1 MGIKKITEKELEIK
15 ISINKSTE
23 EIEPKPSFP
32 EQKRVEKA
40 FEVAINTEKEGYN
53 LYVAGPDGVGKTTY
67 SLIKF
72 KESAKN
78 KRTPEDICYYHN
90 FEKPENPKCLLL
102 PAGYGKKLS
111 NDINKIIENLK
122 ETVYKQFESKEFEDE
137 EVKIIKEIE
146 DKRRKIIEQL
156 TEDAK
161 KHGLAVVFTP
171 AGIKLFPIIEG
182 KVIPDFV
189 NIPQIR
195 DIYNKRI
202 EEFDEKFRD
211 YLRQLRELDYQ
222 LFEKL
227 KKVKEQISNFIIE
240 NAFYFIE
247 EKYKE
252 IEEASKF
259 IKYIKGKFVE
269 NIEIF
274 IRLKLAEGNY
284 VLQRALERDLN
295 IFKLNVVV
303 DNSDSKGAPVKL
315 EGIPTFKT
323 LFGYIS
329 YKAEMGILY
338 ADHMSIIA
346 GSLHKSRGGYLLLK
360 AIDVI
365 KNPILWDALKRTLL
379 HKKIYMTQT
388 SFDGFFPFSVG
399 INPEPVPFDI
409 KLALIGDSFVYSIL
423 STYDTEFNRLFKV
436 KAEFNPIIKL
446 SNNVIEDL
454 SHAISKIVK
463 EENLKHLSPDGIS
476 EVFKHAVVLSGDRN
490 KINVIFSYISDILRE
505 ANFISGEKKYID
517 KKDIQTTIKEKK
529 FRRNLVEEKILEL
542 ISEGKLIVDVEGKQ
556 VGQVNGIAVY
566 DIGDYSFGK
575 PSRITASVYIGEK
588 GIINIEREV
597 ELSGPIHSKGV
608 MILSGFIGRKYGRDV
623 PLAISCSI
631 AFEQSYGEV
640 EGDSAS
646 AAELISVLSEI
657 SNIPVKQNLAITG
670 SIDQHGNIQP
680 VGGIK
685 EKIEGFYYTCKN
697 TKFTGEQGVIVPSR
711 NFSNIILEDEILE
724 SISKGEF
731 SIYTV
736 DNIDD
741 CIKLLTGEEPLEFH
755 KKVIQTLE
763 EFYQKVIKHK
773 D

>member
-1 MGIKKITEKELEIK
+1 MTIKKLSEKDLEIK
-15 ISINKSTE
+15 IQIEKGTE
-23 EIEPKPSFP
+23 QIEPKPSFP
-32 EQKRVEKA
+32 KQERVEKA
-40 FEVAINTEKEGYN
+40 FEVAVKTEKEGYN
-53 LYVAGPDGVGKTTY
+53 LYVAGPDGIGRTTY
-67 SLIKF
+67 SLLKF
-72 KESAKN
+72 REIAKN
-78 KRTPEDICYYHN
+78 KKTPEDICYYHN

-102 PAGYGKKLS
+102 PAGYGKKLAD
-111 NDINKIIENLK
+111 DINRIIENLK

-137 EVKIIKEIE
+137 EVKIIKENE
-146 DKRRKIIEQL
+146 EKRAKIIEEM
-156 TEDAK
+156 TEEAK

-182 KVIPDFV
+182 KVIPDFM

-195 DIYNKRI
+195 DIYNKRV

-227 KKVKEQISNFIIE
+227 KKIKEQISNFIIE
-240 NAFYFIE
+240 NSFYFIE

-252 IEEASKF
+252 IEEARKF
-259 IKYIKGKFVE
+259 INYIKEKFVQH
-269 NIEIF
+269 IEIF

-284 VLQRALERDLN
+284 VLQKALERDVN
-295 IFKLNVVV
+295 IFRLNVVV
-303 DNSDSKGAPVKL
+303 DNSKINGAPVNF
-315 EGIPTFKT
+315 EGITTFKT

-346 GSLHKSRGGYLLLK
+346 GSLHKNRGGYLLLR
-360 AIDVI
+360 AVDVI
-365 KNPILWDALKRTLL
+365 KNPLLWDALKRTLL
-379 HKKIYMTQT
+379 HRKIYMTEMP
-388 SFDGFFPFSVG
+388 FDGFFPFSVG
-399 INPEPVPFDI
+399 INPEPVPFNI
-409 KLALIGDSFVYSIL
+409 KLALIGDSFIYSIL
-423 STYDTEFNRLFKV
+423 STYDAEFNRLFKV
-436 KAEFNPIIKL
+436 KAEFNP
-446 SNNVIEDL
+446 VIELSEDTIKDL
-454 SHAISKIVK
+454 SHAISKIIK
-463 EENLKHLSPDGIS
+463 EENLKHLSPDGLS
-476 EVFKHAVVLSGDRN
+476 EVLKHAVVLSGDRN
-490 KINVIFSYISDILRE
+490 KINVIFSHISDILRE
-505 ANFISGEKKYID
+505 ASSLSENKNYIEKDDI
-517 KKDIQTTIKEKK
+517 KKTIKEKK
-529 FRRNLVEEKILEL
+529 FRRNLVEEKIREL
-542 ISEGKLIVDVEGKQ
+542 ISEGKIIIDVDGEK

-588 GIINIEREV
+588 GIVNIEREV

-608 MILSGFIGRKYGRDV
+608 MILSGFIGRKYGKDT
-623 PLAISCSI
+623 PLSISCSI

-646 AAELISVLSEI
+646 AAELMAVLSEI
-657 SNIPVKQNLAITG
+657 SRVPINQNFAITG

-697 TKFTGEQGVIVPSR
+697 TKFTKNQGVIVPER
-711 NFSNIILEDEILE
+711 NFSNIILEEEILE

-731 SIYTV
+731 SVYTV
-736 DNIDD
+736 ENIDD
-741 CIKLLTGEEPLEFH
+741 CIKLLTGVEPLEFH
-755 KKVIQTLE
+755 KKVVETLE
-763 EFYQKVIKHK
+763 GFYQKVIKHK